1 MVVFTH
7 GSFEVLNK
15 HPNCCVCKLTCAI
28 SILYSKQTHGTAFA
42 SLWHCNEKTS
52 LLPKLVWPD
61 QFWQP
66 KLVPHC
72 QFRSPSE
79 NVNSKQS
86 KVAS

>member
-28 SILYSKQTHGTAFA
+28 PILYSKQTHDDTAFA

-52 LLPKLVWPD
+52 LLPNWSGQTNFGSQNWYPLPI
-61 QFWQP
+61 
-66 KLVPHC
+66 LVP
-72 QFRSPSE
+72 F
-79 NVNSKQS
+79 
-86 KVAS
+86 